1 MSIADLFGS
10 VAPQY
15 TMTQADK
22 AQSADYESRIKA
34 YEDAYD
40 QYTKDYDV

>member
-15 TMTQADK
+15 TMTQADRD
-22 AQSADYESRIKA
+22 QSADYESRIKA
-34 YEDAYD
+34 Y
-40 QYTKDYDV
+40 